1 MGAERS
7 ILHQAYILHRSA
19 YSNSSLLLEC
29 FTAEEGRFPAIAKG
43 VQGGRHGNAASSLQ
57 PFHPLLIQVSGRG
70 EVKTLGRYEAASP
83 AHALKG
89 NSLYCGFY
97 LNELLMRLLGR
108 SDPHSAL
115 FGQYHLALEELADST
130 GPVDRPLRRFEVGLM
145 NELGYGLLLEQE
157 ADSGVP
163 VEPEGRYYYEPER
176 GPVPVYGNQPSIAGK
191 TLLTLAGRTAGQEEP
206 DDTTWREARGLMR
219 SVLVRYLGDRPL
231 KSRELFQSVRS
242 NDE

>member
-1 MGAERS
+1 MGTERS

-43 VQGGRHGNAASSLQ
+43 VQGGRHGNVAGSLQ
-57 PFHPLLIQVSGRG
+57 PFHPLLIQVSGRA
-70 EVKTLGRYEAASP
+70 EVKTLGRYEPAAP

-89 NSLYCGFY
+89 SSLYCGFY

-108 SDPHSAL
+108 ADPHPAL
-115 FGQYHLALEELADST
+115 FDQYHQALEALAISA
-130 GPVDRPLRRFEVGLM
+130 GPVDRPLRRFEVGLL

-163 VEPEGRYYYEPER
+163 VEPEGRYHYEPER
-176 GPVPVYGNQPSIAGK
+176 GPVPAQGERSTISGK
-191 TLLTLAGRTAGQEEP
+191 TLLTLAGREYDQEEP
-206 DDTTWREARGLMR
+206 DAETWKEARGLMR
-219 SVLVRYLGDRPL
+219 RILSRYLGDRPL
-231 KSRELFQSVRS
+231 KSRELFQSVTN
-242 NDE
+242 ND